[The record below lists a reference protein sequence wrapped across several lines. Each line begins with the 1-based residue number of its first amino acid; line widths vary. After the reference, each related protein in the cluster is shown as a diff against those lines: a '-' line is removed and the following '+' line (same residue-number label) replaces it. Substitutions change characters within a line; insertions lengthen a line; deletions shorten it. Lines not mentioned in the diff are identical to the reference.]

1 MSAISGDCN
10 RLAGV
15 AFWTTV
21 VIVVSAAYALSMP
34 IALTLSDLPW
44 VPRWIRAT
52 VVTVYGPLVNFL
64 LWMSGDTL

>member
-1 MSAISGDCN
+1 MSAISGDRN
-10 RLAGV
+10 RLPGV

-44 VPRWIRAT
+44 APRWIRAT